1 MFFGQRDGANRGC
14 QHGLAEILLQVQIEG
29 IQQIVFSGK
38 VAKQG
43 PSATPALRAIN
54 DVEAAIPDCANATV
68 AASSKACFFI
78 FTLRTCH

>member
-1 MFFGQRDGANRGC
+1 MFFGQRDGAIEVC

-43 PSATPALRAIN
+43 PFGDARVTG
-54 DVEAAIPDCANATV
+54 D
-68 AASSKACFFI
+68 
-78 FTLRTCH
+78 